1 MQAARMSS
9 SADAMQSP
17 LRTEKS
23 SSATEACDRHSGR
36 AIMEQQGS
44 LRSDARVNSWPPDL
58 TETLLQQSTGLRG
71 TGVRGAVPSIPW
83 LQTLMSGGLRST
95 GGAAPT
101 LMSTGMLF
109 TVRDDAALTQ
119 WLILD
124 GNSEGDD
131 GDDGENE
138 RGVGVLGEMHTD
150 SFGTFARKTALLS
163 TNDPER
169 CALARQRGHPALGS

>member
-1 MQAARMSS
+1 MSS

-17 LRTEKS
+17 LRSEKS

-36 AIMEQQGS
+36 TIMEQQGS

-58 TETLLQQSTGLRG
+58 TETLPQQSTGVRR

-83 LQTLMSGGLRST
+83 LQSFMSGGLRST

-131 GDDGENE
+131 GENE

-163 TNDPER
+163 NNDPER